1 MTAQISDHIL
11 FEGRHFSL
19 ASEPLAAWLDRR
31 KNRHLR
37 FRRTSTACSRGYG
50 AAWEVARGRLYL
62 TKFVASLADGTP
74 ASMETLFANYTD
86 QFYASVNACAPEN
99 AGPGRF
105 AFWFTGMLR
114 CPMGKQLAYRHYGYG
129 SIFERDLCLCFKDG
143 YLIGSRIVDNRP
155 LSAGNRRL
163 VRRLQSRL
171 TDEDFVTDEDVE
183 EQVLERQI
191 RRHWAS
197 LTWP

>member
-1 MTAQISDHIL
+1 MTAQITDHIL
-11 FEGRHFSL
+11 FDGQRFSL

-31 KNRHLR
+31 KNRQLR
-37 FRRTSTACSRGYG
+37 FYRASTACSRGYG

-62 TKFVASLADGTP
+62 TKFVARLVDGTP
-74 ASMETLFANYTD
+74 ASIETLFANYTD
-86 QFYASVNACAPEN
+86 QFYASVNVQAPANE
-99 AGPGRF
+99 GPGRF

-129 SIFERDLCLCFKDG
+129 SIFERELCLCFQDG
-143 YLIGSRIVDNRP
+143 RLIGSRIVDNLP
-155 LSAGNRRL
+155 LSEKNLRL
-163 VRRLQSRL
+163 VRRLQSHL
-171 TDEDFVTDEDVE
+171 IDEDLVTDEDIE
-183 EQVLERQI
+183 EKVLERQI

>member
-1 MTAQISDHIL
+1 MTAQISDGIL
-11 FEGRHFSL
+11 FEGRHLSL
-19 ASEPLAAWLDRR
+19 ADEPLADWLERR
-31 KNRHLR
+31 KNRRLR

-62 TKFVASLADGTP
+62 TEFVASLVDGTP
-74 ASMETLFANYTD
+74 ASMDSLFANYTD
-86 QFYASVNACAPEN
+86 QFYESVKAYAPEN

-114 CPMGKQLAYRHYGYG
+114 CPMGKRLAYRHYGYG

-143 YLIGSRIVDNRP
+143 YLIGSRIVDNAP
-155 LSAGNRRL
+155 LSARNLRL
-163 VRRLQSRL
+163 VHRLQSRL
-171 TDEDFVTDEDVE
+171 TDEDFLTEADVE
-183 EQVLERQI
+183 EKVLERQI
-191 RRHWAS
+191 RKHWAS